1 MSLPINSIAETM
13 SQYNSNFSVTSS
25 EYYSKSSDESFYL
38 KVGELVHERDVLLK
52 AFGDAAENSAKLQRE
67 RDRLKAQLA
76 ESENTIA
83 TLRSKG
89 KRVVADR
96 DKWEEVARRWES
108 EIAQLRILADN
119 SVKFRQVKAV
129 LSRRLHPDNDQGAGE
144 IEKIARTV
152 FFKEIW
158 PEIVK
163 IDRGEG

>member
-1 MSLPINSIAETM
+1 MSLQINSIAETM

-67 RDRLKAQLA
+67 RDRLKAQLS

-96 DKWEEVARRWES
+96 DKWEEVARRRES
-108 EIAQLRILADN
+108 EIARLRILADN
-119 SVKFRQVKAV
+119 SAKFRQVKAV

-144 IEKIARTV
+144 KNSAHRIL
-152 FFKEIW
+152 
-158 PEIVK
+158 
-163 IDRGEG
+163 